1 MTGTK
6 KDDPETEKQPAN
18 DREIYKVGYGKPPL
32 HSRWRKGEC
41 PHRKGPG
48 PRKRGQMQDY
58 RDLFDRISN
67 EKITIYENGRA
78 ICVRKPQLLAK
89 TIVDRGIT
97 GDAECEKIL
106 IRIEQ
111 PDLRPPAGAWHVES
125 VDSEEEIPAR
135 QRALLTR
142 KKYRNP
148 SAPSPARFGRGRP
161 RNDAPFAELVK
172 RELNKRIELQE
183 NGRVVTMTKREAW
196 LRRLYNDAINGSPRA
211 LRIYM
216 KLVKPTDPPPEDSFF
231 WIIGGR

>member
-18 DREIYKVGYGKPPL
+18 DREVYKVGYGKPPL

-97 GDAECEKIL
+97 GM
-106 IRIEQ
+106 
-111 PDLRPPAGAWHVES
+111 
-125 VDSEEEIPAR
+125 
-135 QRALLTR
+135 
-142 KKYRNP
+142 P
-148 SAPSPARFGRGRP
+148 SA
-161 RNDAPFAELVK
+161 
-172 RELNKRIELQE
+172 
-183 NGRVVTMTKREAW
+183 
-196 LRRLYNDAINGSPRA
+196 RRS
-211 LRIYM
+211 
-216 KLVKPTDPPPEDSFF
+216 
-231 WIIGGR
+231 